1 MTYAIIAGFDGM
13 TDQKVRRV
21 WEELAQA
28 GISDYATQIPDRQ
41 PHLTLA
47 TYGDI
52 AEIDRFYDALRQFA
66 QASERVPIQISSI
79 GSFFQSGTLYW
90 APRLTKQLAT
100 FHHQLHMH
108 LAAYETSDHPSL
120 YRPDVWFPHITLA
133 NYLNKEQLSQ
143 AFLHCQ
149 GNHSSFEGEITS
161 LTVLAFSE
169 GHAPQ
174 RMLAVSLGSL
184 AHKRK
189 GLR

>member
-1 MTYAIIAGFDGM
+1 MSYAIIAGFDDQ
-13 TDQKVRRV
+13 TDQKVRQV
-21 WEELAQA
+21 WEALAKA
-28 GISDYATQIPDRQ
+28 GLSDYASRVPDRQ

-52 AEIDRFYDALRQFA
+52 AEIDWFYDALRQFA
-66 QASERVPIQISSI
+66 QATERVPIQISSI
-79 GSFFQSGTLYW
+79 GSFLQSGTLYW

-143 AFLHCQ
+143 AFSYCQ
-149 GNHSSFEGEITS
+149 DCQAPFKGEIRS
-161 LTVLAFSE
+161 LTLLAFSE
-169 GHAPQ
+169 GQAPQ
-174 RMLAVSLGSL
+174 PLLELSLGKDV
-184 AHKRK
+184 AC
-189 GLR
+189 

>member
-28 GISDYATQIPDRQ
+28 GISDYAAQIPDRQ

-79 GSFFQSGTLYW
+79 GSFLQSGTLYW
-90 APRLTKQLAT
+90 APQLTKSLSD
-100 FHHQLHMH
+100 FHHQLHMA
-108 LAAYETSDHPSL
+108 LATYESSDHQSL
-120 YRPDVWFPHITLA
+120 YGPATWLPHVTLA
-133 NYLNKEQLSQ
+133 NYLNKEELGQAFSYCQESQ
-143 AFLHCQ
+143 APFK
-149 GNHSSFEGEITS
+149 GEIRS
-161 LTVLAFSE
+161 LTLLAFSK
-169 GHAPQ
+169 GQAPQ
-174 RMLAVSLGSL
+174 PLLEISLGKDV
-184 AHKRK
+184 AR
-189 GLR
+189 